1 MLAVLSLLT
10 NTALRAPSRS
20 FAFMHDPSD
29 DTQDEEDRTT
39 TLAANDAKD
48 AHENGKNE
56 DEGDA
61 MDTEDFSTTEPSA
74 KAANADGKPQAIGDD
89 DNDDKDNTDDGNG
102 DDDEIPDDLEDYPLD
117 NTYEGAKNEN
127 ETKRTDQLRTNTAGS
142 VKNSNDT
149 VTAINAKSGNGS
161 NGRHSN
167 ITSSSAG
174 PASVAPPP
182 PPVLKGT
189 LSFNIETR
197 RHMIRGM
204 WNYENSST
212 FPPQRFELLRNLD
225 KDEDPTV
232 LPSDGEFHGSFSLA
246 YFHTT
251 SKGKQK
257 ERSKVIPESGVKI
270 TFTPIQGNDGEF
282 DVDGEGTNQFGIFN
296 INGKATPSEHEGD
309 PTFDIVLRKRYK
321 PSNSPAPA
329 AALVTGDMKKKK
341 RTSNFIGDGSLADVE
356 SVVEPEAG
364 PLPPP
369 SESFPSRV
377 VCLRG
382 KLMRDQSD
390 ELGVNEGIYRING
403 MWSSGLDLI
412 LADPQNVRGLCNR
425 FEYEHK
431 SSQNSNVFPV
441 SGRYSG
447 WFDLTSEDGSRTRI
461 NEKDITLKFRKNN
474 AGYHNV
480 EGKGSNA
487 FGKYS
492 ITGTLTLDNVI
503 TIFRHFQAPKKKAKD
518 SSAKPDG
525 TTISS
530 SHGAPIAV
538 RDVAPPPDMKLKLDD
553 VEIPRSEQVNGS
565 LPIVPPPPH
574 GTYSAVSRG
583 IMRLN
588 EDGSHTCAGKWAMTR
603 EHFNNGT
610 VSNFAFRLEAHFAA
624 QGAAAMKKA
633 NGEDPDEDDPAGVS
647 LLGAPPGSLTFPVD
661 SALYKGSFQMKRGA
675 TKYTSV
681 IDQQIVLK
689 FRKNSEGS
697 FNVHGTGINSIGVFT
712 LVGKLILSGKSS
724 GHVELYRMYPLPPAA
739 PGHPEPAVVP
749 TNIQSTP
756 SLPPPPS
763 PPQKIG
769 GDKAA
774 HASSAVLPS
783 GPAPSRPGLLRRE
796 SSRLVKLPSRL
807 EDDDPDAQ
815 LGRLLEKCGQLLKFI
830 SEKDVASGA
839 FFANPVDPVALG
851 LPTYY
856 QIISEPM
863 DLGTIQSKL
872 DSDEIETPEE
882 FGRLVRLVFENAM
895 TFNVE
900 PTHIV
905 HQSARQLLI
914 LFNQKFRDIE
924 RMAENIRRQHKLPD
938 TVVKTDPMGGG
949 KQLGKSKKRKGGPEE
964 LMSAKRRRLIEAQ
977 AMAAENASAMSAIV
991 AAAPQGLTAGG
1002 SVSRA
1007 EFNAMLQM
1015 IQKLQGQVVQT
1026 YTALAEMSSDAIE
1039 EPPVLAQMAPPH
1051 PVEPQAYAPAQQEEY
1066 HAPVQEKKKA
1076 VPKRKEP
1083 SPLDDEKPLTFEEQ
1097 QAMTDAIN
1105 RLPSDK
1111 IAGVVKII
1119 RESANVDDDDTLE
1132 MDVDQLDTVTQ
1143 RKLQRF
1149 VMKVSMIRRV
1159 LLILMVQRL
1168 LTSFRIQQFVKP
1180 PRKKP
1185 KLVPKKNPPVKK
1197 PEAAPM
1203 PAVPKKPQH
1212 TVTSKPPEHGFF
1224 AFGSKGGESDSD
1236 SEDGEIHQTEVA
1248 SSERNKDDDFNLGDA
1263 HDDDDDNDDIGNN
1276 GFGTNWS
1283 MATSE
1288 PAGAAAAKDADDDDW
1303 GAAREQAEVAKVRA
1317 AERKA
1322 REDKVLAEAEL
1333 AKSQR
1338 LAVAAARGEEAR
1350 AQRDLEAAKEARLR
1364 EQNEKAALER
1374 KRAARDAERAKL
1386 QSVERTVNLDEQ
1398 RDIMKQ
1404 FETNFMGDEAD
1415 GASPSS
1421 DYGF

>member
-1 MLAVLSLLT
+1 
-10 NTALRAPSRS
+10 
-20 FAFMHDPSD
+20 MHDPSD

-48 AHENGKNE
+48 VHENGTNE
-56 DEGDA
+56 DKGDA
-61 MDTEDFSTTEPSA
+61 MDTVDFCTTEPSA
-74 KAANADGKPQAIGDD
+74 IAANADGKPQAMDDD
-89 DNDDKDNTDDGNG
+89 DNDDEMNNDDSN
-102 DDDEIPDDLEDYPLD
+102 DYDDEIPDDMEDNPHD
-117 NTYEGAKNEN
+117 KTNEGAKNKN
-127 ETKRTDQLRTNTAGS
+127 ATKTTEPTRTNTAGS

-149 VTAINAKSGNGS
+149 TTTVIAKSGNGS
-161 NGRHSN
+161 NGRHGN

-174 PASVAPPP
+174 PISAAPPP

-189 LSFNIETR
+189 LSFNVETR

-270 TFTPIQGNDGEF
+270 TFTPIEGSEGEF

-321 PSNSPAPA
+321 PSNLPAPV
-329 AALVTGDMKKKK
+329 AALVTGDLKKKK
-341 RTSNFIGDGSLADVE
+341 RPSNFIGDGSVAGME
-356 SVVEPEAG
+356 SVVESEAG

-431 SSQNSNVFPV
+431 SSQTSNVFPV

-492 ITGTLTLDNVI
+492 ISGTLTLDNVI

-518 SSAKPDG
+518 PPAKPDG
-525 TTISS
+525 TTTSS
-530 SHGAPIAV
+530 SIGAPIAV
-538 RDVAPPPDMKLKLDD
+538 KDVAPPPDMKLKLED
-553 VEIPRSEQVNGS
+553 VEVPGGEQVNGN
-565 LPIVPPPPH
+565 LPSVPPPPH

-588 EDGSHTCAGKWAMTR
+588 EDGSHTCSGKWAMTR

-610 VSNFAFRLEAHFAA
+610 VSNFSFRLEAHFAA

-633 NGEDPDEDDPAGVS
+633 NGEDPDDDEPAGVS

-739 PGHPEPAVVP
+739 PGHPGAAVVP
-749 TNIQSTP
+749 TKIQATP

-763 PPQKIG
+763 PPQKIS
-769 GDKAA
+769 GDTAA
-774 HASSAVLPS
+774 QASSSAIPS
-783 GPAPSRPGLLRRE
+783 GPAPPRQGLLRRE

-914 LFNQKFRDIE
+914 LFNQKFRDVE

-949 KQLGKSKKRKGGPEE
+949 KQLSKSKKRKGGSDE
-964 LMSAKRRRLIEAQ
+964 LMSAKRRRLSEAQ
-977 AMAAENASAMSAIV
+977 TMAAENANAMSALV
-991 AAAPQGLTAGG
+991 AAAPQGITTGG

-1015 IQKLQGQVVQT
+1015 IQKLQAQVVQT

-1039 EPPVLAQMAPPH
+1039 EPPALTQTAPPH
-1051 PVEPQAYAPAQQEEY
+1051 SVEMQAYVPSQQEEN

-1083 SPLDDEKPLTFEEQ
+1083 SPLDDEKSLTFEEQ
-1097 QAMTDAIN
+1097 QAMTEAIN
-1105 RLPSDK
+1105 RLPRDK
-1111 IAGVVKII
+1111 LPGVVKII
-1119 RESANVDDDDTLE
+1119 RESANLGDDDTIE

-1149 VMKVSMIRRV
+1149 VMKI
-1159 LLILMVQRL
+1159 
-1168 LTSFRIQQFVKP
+1168 VKP

-1185 KLVPKKNPPVKK
+1185 KLVPKKNPPAKK
-1197 PEAAPM
+1197 PEAVPM

-1212 TVTSKPPEHGFF
+1212 TPSSKPPEHGFF

-1236 SEDGEIHQTEVA
+1236 SEDGEIPQTEVA

-1263 HDDDDDNDDIGNN
+1263 HDDDDDNDDMGNN
-1276 GFGTNWS
+1276 EFGTNWI

-1303 GAAREQAEVAKVRA
+1303 GAAREQAEVAKARD

-1322 REDKVLAEAEL
+1322 REEKVLAEAEL

-1338 LAVAAARGEEAR
+1338 LADAAARGEEAR
-1350 AQRDLEAAKEARLR
+1350 VQRDLRAAEEARLR
-1364 EQNEKAALER
+1364 EEKEKLASER
-1374 KRAARDAERAKL
+1374 KQAARDAERAKL

-1398 RDIMKQ
+1398 REIMKQ